1 MMGMT
6 VAPSRAK
13 SLSLSLNGVRPGPQY
28 PPLWKKLPG
37 IWGQEDTRLHTG
49 WQDFAPPMHQELGMS
64 PPEGKVTSFV
74 VGLIYYCL
82 TSSDTDI
89 PPPGLRTPGPSE
101 CDLSNKIQYK
111 EWTATHM
118 HPQLKLQ

>member
-1 MMGMT
+1 
-6 VAPSRAK
+6 
-13 SLSLSLNGVRPGPQY
+13 
-28 PPLWKKLPG
+28 
-37 IWGQEDTRLHTG
+37 
-49 WQDFAPPMHQELGMS
+49 MS
-64 PPEGKVTSFV
+64 PPEEGKGMSFG

-89 PPPGLRTPGPSE
+89 PPPGLRTPSPSE

-118 HPQLKLQ
+118 HPRLKLQ